1 MIIDIKKFIQIRKA
15 QKLSQT
21 DLCHGICTQ
30 STLSKFENNG
40 QVPSLKILNQLCD
53 RLQIEVGYI
62 INRSDEQRITQLLFD
77 ADFAFINFDYT
88 KILNLLSEVSED
100 TLKRKEDQ
108 VHYQFLQGQYALKSD
123 RNEMSALFYFNNI
136 LTTKDL
142 PKNDIYR
149 LLALN
154 GCSQIYANQ
163 GEMQKAEHYYS
174 QVLKNIKSVEIN
186 NPLTTL
192 HALAILCDAS
202 EFYGQREM
210 YKESNSLLRYA
221 YKIGTEKH
229 VIFYMARIL
238 LQQGVNDIA
247 QNKNKEIISQHLH
260 DACAFARINR
270 NNITLNKARK
280 LIKNLDDIK

>member
-1 MIIDIKKFIQIRKA
+1 MIDIKKFVQIRKK

-21 DLCHGICTQ
+21 ELCDGICTQ
-30 STLSKFENNG
+30 STLSKFENNC
-40 QVPSLKILNQLCD
+40 QVPSLKILNELCN
-53 RLQIEVGYI
+53 RLHIEVGNI
-62 INRSDEQRITQLLFD
+62 INRSNEQRIAQLLFD
-77 ADFAFINFDYT
+77 ADFSFINYDYT
-88 KILNLLSEVSED
+88 KILNLLSEVNED
-100 TLKRKEDQ
+100 TLKRKTDQ
-108 VHYQFLQGQYALKSD
+108 VHYQFLRGQYALKSD

-154 GCSQIYANQ
+154 GCSQIYAKQ
-163 GEMQKAEHYYS
+163 GETKKAEHYYS
-174 QVLKNIKSVEIN
+174 QVLKNIKDVEIN

-238 LQQGVNDIA
+238 LQQGINDIA
-247 QNKNKEIISQHLH
+247 QNKDKTIISQHLH

-270 NNITLNKARK
+270 NRITLNKARK
-280 LIKNLDDIK
+280 LLKQLNE

>member
-53 RLQIEVGYI
+53 RLHIEVGYI

-100 TLKRKEDQ
+100 TLKRKENQ
-108 VHYQFLQGQYALKSD
+108 VHYQFLRGQYALKSD

-136 LTTKDL
+136 LTTKD
-142 PKNDIYR
+142 
-149 LLALN
+149 
-154 GCSQIYANQ
+154 
-163 GEMQKAEHYYS
+163 
-174 QVLKNIKSVEIN
+174 
-186 NPLTTL
+186 
-192 HALAILCDAS
+192 
-202 EFYGQREM
+202 
-210 YKESNSLLRYA
+210 
-221 YKIGTEKH
+221 
-229 VIFYMARIL
+229 
-238 LQQGVNDIA
+238 
-247 QNKNKEIISQHLH
+247 
-260 DACAFARINR
+260 
-270 NNITLNKARK
+270 
-280 LIKNLDDIK
+280 

>member
-192 HALAILCDAS
+192 HALAILCDAG

-280 LIKNLDDIK
+280 LIKNLDDVK

>member
-1 MIIDIKKFIQIRKA
+1 M
-15 QKLSQT
+15 
-21 DLCHGICTQ
+21 
-30 STLSKFENNG
+30 
-40 QVPSLKILNQLCD
+40 
-53 RLQIEVGYI
+53 
-62 INRSDEQRITQLLFD
+62 
-77 ADFAFINFDYT
+77 
-88 KILNLLSEVSED
+88 SEVSED

-280 LIKNLDDIK
+280 LIKNLDDVK